1 MIRHRFTLTKYDWNC
16 MAYYAVD
23 TYYTDEILDKMHS
36 IGCDGN
42 MLRTAYKN
50 ISSGNLD
57 TGVTYS
63 NFGSRETVMV
73 VAITS
78 SSKEFAKSWRH
89 ECGHMATHICQA
101 LGIDPYGEEIQYIGD
116 DIVEKTWE
124 YAKPLLCV
132 CKCCK
137 DNVKQLIEKI

>member
-1 MIRHRFTLTKYDWNC
+1 MIRQKFIIEKYGWNVFV
-16 MAYYAVD
+16 YYAVD
-23 TYYTDEILDKMHS
+23 SYYIDEIIDNMHS

-42 MLRTAYKN
+42 MLRTAYDN
-50 ISSGNLD
+50 INSGNLN

-63 NFGSRETVMV
+63 NFGTRETVMV
-73 VAITS
+73 IALTS
-78 SSKEFAKSWRH
+78 SAKEFAKSWRH

-124 YAKPLLCV
+124 YAKSLLCE
-132 CKCCK
+132 CDCCK
-137 DNVKQLIEKI
+137 NKVKHLIR